1 MQPYRRRLSFAP
13 VQVLLLAL
21 AAPTY
26 IPLTVSWNLTRLCN
40 LKCAHC
46 YIEAGARADRSGEL
60 TPDEALGVLRQIA
73 EVNPQAVLILTGGEP
88 LLRADIDALIRAAAD
103 IGFWTVLGSH
113 GGMLDG
119 EVAERLVAAGLKGV
133 GVSLDSVDPE
143 RHDAFRGI
151 PGAFRRTS
159 AALEVMRGAGLPFL
173 IEMTATRWN
182 RHELAPMAELAAAR
196 GATALN
202 VFFLVPTGRGAS
214 LNDLTPGD
222 YEDALNQLASL
233 QEQYAGRLLVNAKCA
248 PHYRRVLWERDHDST
263 FVRTFHGGGCPA
275 GTYYC
280 RVTPDGDVTPCPYM
294 PLSVGNLRQTRFA
307 ELWHESTVLRQFREA
322 RRGGR
327 CGECEF
333 GELCGGCRCR
343 AYATTGDFLAEDRSC
358 TYRPGAHGGASIP
371 LPPERTYGAAE
382 AGDMPWTEGA
392 RLKMDAIPFFA
403 RGMVRRA
410 VEGAA
415 RRRGVAVITED
426 VLQQIR
432 ENMKGR
438 FPMRGAQ

>member
-1 MQPYRRRLSFAP
+1 
-13 VQVLLLAL
+13 L
-21 AAPTY
+21 AAPTF

-40 LKCAHC
+40 LECAHC
-46 YIEAGARADRSGEL
+46 YIDAGKRADRTGEL
-60 TPDEALGVLRQIA
+60 SAEEALGVLAQIA

-88 LLRADIDALIRAAAD
+88 LLRKDIYDLVRAASET
-103 IGFWTVLGSH
+103 GFWTVLGSH

-119 EVAERLVAAGLKGV
+119 AVAEKLVAAGLKGV
-133 GVSLDSVDPE
+133 GVSLDSVDAE
-143 RHDAFRGI
+143 RHDKFRGI
-151 PGAFRRTS
+151 QGAFRRTS
-159 AALEVMRGAGLPFL
+159 AALEVMRAVGLPFL
-173 IEMTATRWN
+173 IETTVTRWN
-182 RHELAPMAELAAAR
+182 RSELAPMAELATER

-214 LNDLTPGD
+214 LNDLSPRD
-222 YEDALNQLASL
+222 YEEALVELARL
-233 QEQYAGRLLVNAKCA
+233 QEEYAGRLLVNAKCA

-280 RVTPDGDVTPCPYM
+280 RITPDGDLTPCPYM
-294 PLSVGNLRQTRFA
+294 PLPVGNLRQTRFA
-307 ELWHESTVLRQFREA
+307 ELWRESPVLRQFRED

-358 TYRPGAHGGASIP
+358 TYQPGTYGGEAIP

-382 AGDMPWTEGA
+382 DGELPWTEGA
-392 RLKMDAIPFFA
+392 RAKMNAIPFFA

-415 RRRGVAVITED
+415 RRRGAAVITEE

-432 ENMKGR
+432 ESMKGR
-438 FPMRGAQ
+438 FPMRGAR